1 MKNLWMIPHQLP
13 RPQGRQLLGSGPGA
27 RGSIGAGLLCALPF
41 VASAVM
47 LTVIQAPISFSL
59 LAWVSLVPFIL
70 ACSPDAKPRRLVLV
84 SYVISVFYWLG
95 NLYWIVPVTIAGWIA
110 FCLYT
115 AALWPILALCL
126 RYCRIKK
133 IPLFLASAVLVVGIE
148 QTQGL
153 FLGGF
158 FWRFLAHSQYQN
170 IPLIQIADIFG
181 TAGISFLI
189 AMVNGLIA
197 ELILDARCSMGG
209 SLKSEGFGDG
219 SFHWK
224 NIFKIGNLIKTAVVC
239 AAVVATIIYGRW
251 RISQEDQCIQPGPY
265 VASLQSNVPQS
276 VKRSFKSSEDLFNG
290 LMEHSKASAQA
301 GAELIVWPETMVQA
315 ILDTSVWPFLVS
327 AEDNKAF
334 DKALKEHSRDT
345 AFVLVGA
352 YGGLIKQDDSD
363 PYLARYNSAFLYR
376 PDGQKDNSRYDKI
389 HLVPFGEF
397 LPFRKSCRWLYNFL
411 MKFTPYNYDY
421 SLDAGSEY
429 TVFEMAGQGQE
440 SDPSAPP
447 QNDEKE
453 TSVYKFGVMI
463 CYEDTVPAIAR
474 RFALDEQG
482 TKRLDWL
489 VNISNDGWFVRF
501 KNEKVL
507 PSAELAQHA
516 AICAFRAVEN
526 RLAILRSV
534 NTGISC
540 LIDSSGGIRYGFL
553 AGNLPP
559 NAMARTGMPGWFLDR
574 IMIDKRTTFFS
585 KFGEW
590 LGFCCEVCL
599 ILLIIVTLSARF
611 FRTRKNKTL
620 SAGKLNGT

>member
-1 MKNLWMIPHQLP
+1 MKNI
-13 RPQGRQLLGSGPGA
+13 
-27 RGSIGAGLLCALPF
+27 LLCALPF

-70 ACSPDAKPRRLVLV
+70 ACSPDAKPRRLALV

-95 NLYWIVPVTIAGWIA
+95 NLYWIVPVTIVGWIA

-148 QTQGL
+148 RMQGL

-189 AMVNGLIA
+189 AMVNGLLA
-197 ELILDARCSMGG
+197 ELIIAAG
-209 SLKSEGFGDG
+209 K
-219 SFHWK
+219 K
-224 NIFKIGNLIKTAVVC
+224 NIFKIKQLLKVAVVC
-239 AAVVATIIYGRW
+239 SAVVATIIYGRW
-251 RISQEDQCIQPGPY
+251 RISQEDQCLQPGPY

-276 VKRSFKSSEDLFNG
+276 VKRSFKSSEELFNG

-315 ILDTSVWPFLVS
+315 TLNPEVLRLLEPSHPWNV
-327 AEDNKAF
+327 F
-334 DKALKEHSRDT
+334 DKALREHSKDT

-352 YGGLIKQDDSD
+352 YGGTPVIRENLEIH
-363 PYLARYNSAFLYR
+363 LAKRYNSAFLYNI
-376 PDGQKDNSRYDKI
+376 DGTKSPESYNKI

-397 LPFRKSCRWLYNFL
+397 LPFRKSCLWLYNFL

-447 QNDEKE
+447 QDDEKE

-474 RFALDEQG
+474 RFALDKQG

-501 KNEKVL
+501 KDEQVL

-516 AICAFRAVEN
+516 VVCAFRAVEN

-540 LIDSSGGIRYGFL
+540 LIDSSGRIRNGFL
-553 AGNLPP
+553 GGNLPP
-559 NAMARTGMPGWFLDR
+559 NTMARTGMPGWFFDK

-599 ILLIIVTLSARF
+599 ILLIIVMLSARF
-611 FRTRKNKTL
+611 FRTRKYRTR